1 MVNRF
6 GKVDDGTTVT
16 DFDEEEVSRKH
27 TLARQSRLRRVEQAQ
42 DQPDRHAGLRQ
53 LPERHAGR
61 HARLPTPRVVVVDAV
76 SGVEV
81 QTEKVWQAA
90 EELGLPRLVVVNRL
104 DRERASL
111 EPDAATR

>member
-1 MVNRF
+1 MANF
-6 GKVDDGTTVT
+6 LSD
-16 DFDEEEVSRKH
+16 
-27 TLARQSRLRRVEQAQ
+27 ARAALRVA
-42 DQPDRHAGLRQ
+42 DA
-53 LPERHAGR
+53 AI
-61 HARLPTPRVVVVDAV
+61 VVVDAV

-111 EPDAATR
+111 ERTLEVDSRGVQPHRHAGPAADRRGEDVPRRRRSGRA